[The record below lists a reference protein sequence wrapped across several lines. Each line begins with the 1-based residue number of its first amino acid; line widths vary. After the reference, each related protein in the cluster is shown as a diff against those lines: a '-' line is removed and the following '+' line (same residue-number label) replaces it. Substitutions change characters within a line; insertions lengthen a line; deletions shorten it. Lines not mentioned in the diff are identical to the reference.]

1 MKKILFSVVTIISLS
16 TQSFCADISNNE
28 LISFTAQ
35 KYKVDYNAQTQ
46 ENKDKLKTEYE
57 QTLKL
62 VNIISKDVKDNIDLK
77 VAMNLTT
84 LNVWSQEYM
93 KKTNISD
100 ATLQEM
106 YIKEEPKT
114 IPSYK
119 VSNILVNSEK
129 TANEIIT
136 KLTSIKEKNK
146 IFDEFKKEV
155 AKSSKD
161 FITNKNKGSIGW
173 IEIDKLDK
181 NIQEKI
187 KDKKA
192 NDIFKA
198 KVENIGWQIIYIEDF
213 KAAKKVTFEES
224 KELLTNLAKQ
234 QEMMKEIDNLLKR

>member
-1 MKKILFSVVTIISLS
+1 MRKTLFSIVTIISLS
-16 TQSFCADISNNE
+16 TQSFCADVSNNE

-35 KYKVDYNAQTQ
+35 KYQVDFNTQTQ

-57 QTLKL
+57 EILKFVNL
-62 VNIISKDVKDNIDLK
+62 VSKDVKDNVNLK
-77 VAMNLTT
+77 VATALTT
-84 LNVWSQEYM
+84 FNVWTQEYM
-93 KKTNISD
+93 IKTKISD

-106 YIKEEPKT
+106 YVKEEPKT
-114 IPSYK
+114 IPTYK
-119 VSNILVNSEK
+119 LSNILVNNEK

-155 AKSSKD
+155 AKSSQD
-161 FITNKNKGSIGW
+161 FITSKNKGSIGW
-173 IEIDKLDK
+173 IQIDKLDK
-181 NIQEKI
+181 NVQDKI

-192 NDIFKA
+192 NDIFKV

-213 KAAKKVTFEES
+213 KAAKKATFEES

-234 QEMMKEIDNLLKR
+234 QELIKEIDNLLKK